1 MGCNAKQRAECNS
14 GRIGRFGRYLVLFF
28 VKMALVQTCSPS
40 QALTRQIP
48 PFVAARH
55 LPPERGKSFLKG
67 RALGNPRKLH
77 LFAKASPFGRGGF
90 AKQRRRGRGR
100 LQGRYPLSLL
110 TAFAASSPKG
120 TPYGNAGNFAATAEA
135 VPLRDDFPRSG
146 GRCRVATKGG
156 VWLDAKRQDGRGI
169 PQFFPSPAMIH
180 PAQPYAVR
188 ERCRNSV
195 RRQKGGKQTECRF
208 WGGKVVRFADFD
220 RTFAKDSPPRY

>member
-14 GRIGRFGRYLVLFF
+14 GRIGRFGRYIVLFF

-90 AKQRRRGRGR
+90 AKQRRRGRGC
-100 LQGRYPLSLL
+100 LPENEPSQSRYR
-110 TAFAASSPKG
+110 SPAPSKG
-120 TPYGNAGNFAATAEA
+120 ELAATIGSR
-135 VPLRDDFPRSG
+135 LRGLASPG
-146 GRCRVATKGG
+146 K
-156 VWLDAKRQDGRGI
+156 LRG
-169 PQFFPSPAMIH
+169 FFPTKKRPALPVEMRG
-180 PAQPYAVR
+180 AAWFY
-188 ERCRNSV
+188 
-195 RRQKGGKQTECRF
+195 
-208 WGGKVVRFADFD
+208 
-220 RTFAKDSPPRY
+220 

>member
-90 AKQRRRGRGR
+90 AKQDGEGEDADLVTTVFSRESRSGKH
-100 LQGRYPLSLL
+100 SLVQ
-110 TAFAASSPKG
+110 TQKGPPQCAAVPFALMKNY
-120 TPYGNAGNFAATAEA
+120 PYGERKWLVTLPQQAGSF
-135 VPLRDDFPRSG
+135 
-146 GRCRVATKGG
+146 
-156 VWLDAKRQDGRGI
+156 
-169 PQFFPSPAMIH
+169 
-180 PAQPYAVR
+180 
-188 ERCRNSV
+188 
-195 RRQKGGKQTECRF
+195 
-208 WGGKVVRFADFD
+208 
-220 RTFAKDSPPRY
+220 